1 VSGLEITDIRVLD
14 LPLSTSFR
22 GLTTRE
28 LVLFKGTKRWAEF
41 SAFVEYD
48 DAESS
53 EWLKAALEFANQDL
67 PAIKREW
74 IPVNAT
80 LPAVKLSEVD
90 SVLAA
95 FPGFRSV
102 KIKIAE
108 NPQSTEA
115 DLARIR
121 HVFENY
127 PGVKIRLDANGALSV
142 QQSLEL
148 LAELGDIK
156 LDYLE
161 QPVRTITEL
170 KELKQA
176 IEKLGLATKVAAD
189 ESIRK
194 VTDPLLVAREQA
206 ADIAVLKVQPL
217 GGISQATAIAK
228 ASGLEIVVSSA
239 LESSVGIAQGLFLA
253 ASLDELHYDC
263 GLWTQNLLAADVV
276 LRPLEVRDAKIRVE
290 VPEVDPEKLDQYRAA
305 PDREAFWLARIE
317 RCLKLLET

>member
-14 LPLSTSFR
+14 LPLTTSFR

-28 LVLFKGTKRWAEF
+28 LVIFKGSQRWAEF
-41 SAFVEYD
+41 SPFVEYD

-53 EWLKAALEFANQDL
+53 QWLKAALEFANQDL

-80 LPAVKLSEVD
+80 LPAVKISEID
-90 SVLAA
+90 DVLAR
-95 FPGFRSV
+95 FPGFRAV

-108 NPQSTEA
+108 NPESKDQ

-121 HVFENY
+121 HVYENY
-127 PGVKIRLDANGALSV
+127 PGVKIRLDANGAMTV
-142 QQSLEL
+142 QQSLEMLEL
-148 LAELGDIK
+148 LGEIT

-170 KELKQA
+170 KELKQEIA
-176 IEKLGLATKVAAD
+176 KRGLGTKVAAD

-194 VTDPLLVAREQA
+194 VTDPLLVAKEQA

-217 GGISQATAIAK
+217 GGIAAATEIARQ
-228 ASGLEIVVSSA
+228 SGLEIVVSSA
-239 LESSVGIAQGLFLA
+239 LESSIGIAQGLYLA
-253 ASLDELHYDC
+253 ASLDELNYDC

-276 LRPLEVRDAKIRVE
+276 ARPLEVKDAMIRVE
-290 VPEVDPEKLDQYRAA
+290 APEVDFQKLEHYRAA
-305 PDREAFWLARIE
+305 SDREEFWLARID
-317 RCLKLLET
+317 RCLKLL

>member
-1 VSGLEITDIRVLD
+1 VSGHEITDIRVLE
-14 LPLSTSFR
+14 LPLTTSFR

-28 LVLFKGTKRWAEF
+28 LVIFKGSQRWAEF
-41 SAFVEYD
+41 SPFVEYD

-53 EWLKAALEFANQDL
+53 QWLKAALEFANQDL

-80 LPAVKLSEVD
+80 LPAVKISEID
-90 SVLAA
+90 DVLAR
-95 FPGFRSV
+95 FPGFRAV

-108 NPQSTEA
+108 NPESKDQ

-121 HVFENY
+121 HVYENY
-127 PGVKIRLDANGALSV
+127 PGVKIRLDANGAMTV
-142 QQSLEL
+142 QQSLEMLEL
-148 LAELGDIK
+148 LGEIT

-170 KELKQA
+170 KELKQEIA
-176 IEKLGLATKVAAD
+176 KRGLGTKVAAD

-194 VTDPLLVAREQA
+194 VTDPLLVAKEQA

-217 GGISQATAIAK
+217 GGIAAATEIARQ
-228 ASGLEIVVSSA
+228 SGLEIVVSSA
-239 LESSVGIAQGLFLA
+239 LESSIGIAQGLYLA
-253 ASLDELHYDC
+253 ASLDELNYDC

-276 LRPLEVRDAKIRVE
+276 ARPLEVKDAMIRVE
-290 VPEVDPEKLDQYRAA
+290 APEVDFQKLEQYRAA
-305 PDREAFWLARIE
+305 SDREEFWLARID
-317 RCLKLLET
+317 RCLKLL